1 MQGRAARGATVR
13 APDRPAAERALSAR
27 VVGFCRRL
35 REAGVAVGLG
45 EQADA
50 ARAAAVALQH
60 PERFRMALRA
70 TTAKDRDEQEI
81 FDACYPAYWD
91 DLAEADLAEPDPADS
106 VLPPL
111 RIPRRG
117 SQSVQYEGGAD
128 ADADREVS
136 AAAYSPQQVAARTDF
151 ALLSATEMEEMSH
164 LLLAIGRQLARSL
177 SRRYQPGTRGVRLDL
192 RRTLRAGLR
201 SGELLDLAL
210 QRRRRRRLKL
220 ALICDVS
227 KSMDLYSR
235 FLIQFMFAFQR
246 AYRRIETFVFST
258 GLHRITDQ
266 LRGPNL
272 AAALDRLAATV
283 PEWAG
288 GTRIGASLEQ
298 YLNDYGRTALDRRTV
313 VAILSDGWDT
323 GDIDLLSGC
332 MEEIQRRAA
341 LVIWLNPLL
350 GNTGYRPQTRGMRAA
365 LPFVDVFAA
374 AHNAASL
381 RRLAAT
387 LAAAGGF
394 RTAASRSESGV
405 AVSLVREPN
414 R

>member
-1 MQGRAARGATVR
+1 M
-13 APDRPAAERALSAR
+13 
-27 VVGFCRRL
+27 VGFCRYL
-35 REAGVAVGLG
+35 REAGIALGLG

-50 ARAAAVALQH
+50 TRAAVVAMQN

-70 TTAKDRDEQEI
+70 ATAKDRDEQEV
-81 FDACYPAYWD
+81 FDACYPVYWEN
-91 DLAEADLAEPDPADS
+91 LAEADFTDPDPAES

-117 SQSVQYEGGAD
+117 KQSVQYEGDSSLAG
-128 ADADREVS
+128 DREVS
-136 AAAYSPQQVAARTDF
+136 AAAYSPQQVPARTDF
-151 ALLSATEMEEMSH
+151 ALLAADELEQMSH

-210 QRRRRRRLKL
+210 QRRRQRRLKL

-272 AAALDRLAATV
+272 NAALDRLSTTV
-283 PEWAG
+283 PEWSG
-288 GTRIGASLEQ
+288 GTRIGASLER

-313 VAILSDGWDT
+313 VTILSDGWDT
-323 GDIDLLSGC
+323 GDIDLLRGC

-350 GNTGYRPQTRGMRAA
+350 GNTDYRPQTRGMQAA

-381 RRLAAT
+381 RGLAST
-387 LAAAGGF
+387 LAGQ
-394 RTAASRSESGV
+394 RTG
-405 AVSLVREPN
+405 
-414 R
+414 

>member
-1 MQGRAARGATVR
+1 MRSDSSGA
-13 APDRPAAERALSAR
+13 RPAPAERALSAR
-27 VVGFCRRL
+27 VVGFCRYL
-35 REAGVAVGLG
+35 RDAGIALGLG

-50 ARAAAVALQH
+50 ARAAVVALH
-60 PERFRMALRA
+60 DPERFRMALR
-70 TTAKDRDEQEI
+70 TVTAKSRDEQEI
-81 FDACYPAYWD
+81 FDACYPVYWD
-91 DLAEADLAEPDPADS
+91 DLAQADVGEPDPAES

-111 RIPRRG
+111 RLPRRG
-117 SQSVQYEGGAD
+117 KQSIQYEGDSSA
-128 ADADREVS
+128 ATDREFS
-136 AAAYSPQQVAARTDF
+136 AAAYSPQQVPARTDF
-151 ALLSATEMEEMSH
+151 ALLSADEMEQMSH

-177 SRRYQPGTRGVRLDL
+177 SRRYRPGTRGVRLDL

-201 SGELLDLAL
+201 SGELLELAML
-210 QRRRRRRLKL
+210 RKRRRRLKL

-246 AYRRIETFVFST
+246 AYRRIDTFVFST

-266 LRGPNL
+266 LRGPNIG
-272 AAALDRLAATV
+272 AALDHLAATV

-288 GTRIGASLEQ
+288 GTRIGVSLEQ
-298 YLNDYGRTALDRRTV
+298 YLNQYGRTALDRRTV

-323 GDIDLLSGC
+323 GDIDLLGKS

-350 GNTGYRPQTRGMRAA
+350 GNPGYRPQTRGMQAA

-381 RRLAAT
+381 RRLAT
-387 LAAAGGF
+387 VLAGQ
-394 RTAASRSESGV
+394 RR
-405 AVSLVREPN
+405 
-414 R
+414 

>member
-1 MQGRAARGATVR
+1 MRSDSSGAR
-13 APDRPAAERALSAR
+13 PSPAERALSAR
-27 VVGFCRRL
+27 VVGFCRYL
-35 REAGVAVGLG
+35 RDAGIALGLG
-45 EQADA
+45 EQTDA
-50 ARAAAVALQH
+50 ARAAAAALHH
-60 PERFRMALRA
+60 PERFRMALR
-70 TTAKDRDEQEI
+70 TVTAKSRDEQEI
-81 FDACYPAYWD
+81 YDACYPVYWD
-91 DLAEADLAEPDPADS
+91 DLAQADVGEPDPADS

-111 RIPRRG
+111 RLPRRG
-117 SQSVQYEGGAD
+117 KQSIQYEGNSSAD
-128 ADADREVS
+128 TDREFS
-136 AAAYSPQQVAARTDF
+136 AAAYSPQQVPARTDF
-151 ALLSATEMEEMSH
+151 ALLSADEMEQMSH

-177 SRRYQPGTRGVRLDL
+177 SRRYRPGTRGVRLDL

-201 SGELLDLAL
+201 SGELLELAML
-210 QRRRRRRLKL
+210 RKRRRRLKL

-246 AYRRIETFVFST
+246 AYRRIDTFVFST

-266 LRGPNL
+266 LRGPNIG
-272 AAALDRLAATV
+272 AALDHLAATV

-298 YLNDYGRTALDRRTV
+298 YLQQYGRTALDRRTV

-323 GDIDLLSGC
+323 GDIDLLGKS

-350 GNTGYRPQTRGMRAA
+350 GNPDYRPQTRGMQAA

-381 RRLAAT
+381 RRLAT
-387 LAAAGGF
+387 VLAGQ
-394 RTAASRSESGV
+394 RR
-405 AVSLVREPN
+405 
-414 R
+414 

>member
-1 MQGRAARGATVR
+1 MPGEFRG
-13 APDRPAAERALSAR
+13 DRALSAR
-27 VVGFCRRL
+27 VVGFCRHL
-35 REAGVAVGLG
+35 REAGIALGLG

-50 ARAAAVALQH
+50 TRAAVVALQH

-70 TTAKDRDEQEI
+70 ATAKNRDEQEI
-81 FDACYPAYWD
+81 FDACYPVYWE
-91 DLAEADLAEPDPADS
+91 DLVQADLAEPDPAES

-117 SQSVQYEGGAD
+117 KQSVQYEGDSSLAG
-128 ADADREVS
+128 DREVS
-136 AAAYSPQQVAARTDF
+136 AAAYSPQQVPARTDF
-151 ALLSATEMEEMSH
+151 ALLAADELEQMSH

-210 QRRRRRRLKL
+210 LRRRQRRLKL

-272 AAALDRLAATV
+272 NAALDRLAATT
-283 PEWAG
+283 PEWSG
-288 GTRIGASLEQ
+288 GTRIGASLDQ

-313 VAILSDGWDT
+313 VTILSDGWDT
-323 GDIDLLSGC
+323 GDIDLLSRC

-381 RRLAAT
+381 RRLATT
-387 LAAAGGF
+387 LAGR
-394 RTAASRSESGV
+394 RTW
-405 AVSLVREPN
+405 
-414 R
+414 

>member
-1 MQGRAARGATVR
+1 M
-13 APDRPAAERALSAR
+13 APFTERALSAR
-27 VVGFCRRL
+27 VVGFCRHL
-35 REAGVAVGLG
+35 REAGIALGLG

-50 ARAAAVALQH
+50 ARAAVVALH
-60 PERFRMALRA
+60 DPERFRMALRA
-70 TTAKDRDEQEI
+70 ATAKNRDEQEI
-81 FDACYPAYWD
+81 FDACYPAYWE
-91 DLAEADLAEPDPADS
+91 DLAQADLAEPDPADS

-111 RIPRRG
+111 RLPHRG
-117 SQSVQYEGGAD
+117 KQSVQYEGDSNA
-128 ADADREVS
+128 AADREIS
-136 AAAYSPQQVAARTDF
+136 AAAYSPQQVPARTDF
-151 ALLSATEMEEMSH
+151 ALLSADEMEEMSH

-177 SRRYQPGTRGVRLDL
+177 SRRYRPGARGVRLDL

-210 QRRRRRRLKL
+210 LRRRRRRLKL

-272 AAALDRLAATV
+272 AAALDHLAATV

-298 YLNDYGRTALDRRTV
+298 YLQRYGRTALDRRTV

-323 GDIDLLSGC
+323 GDVDLLAAC
-332 MEEIQRRAA
+332 MAEIRRRAA

-350 GNTGYRPQTRGMRAA
+350 GNPDYRPQTRGMCAA
-365 LPFVDVFAA
+365 LPFVDVFAS

-381 RRLAAT
+381 RQLAAT
-387 LAAAGGF
+387 LAGQ
-394 RTAASRSESGV
+394 R
-405 AVSLVREPN
+405 P
-414 R
+414 

>member
-1 MQGRAARGATVR
+1 MSAPSR
-13 APDRPAAERALSAR
+13 APHSERALSAR
-27 VVGFCRRL
+27 VVGFCRHL
-35 REAGVAVGLG
+35 REAGIALGLG

-50 ARAAAVALQH
+50 TRAAVVAL
-60 PERFRMALRA
+60 PDRERFRMALRA
-70 TTAKDRDEQEI
+70 ATAKDRDEQEV
-81 FDACYPAYWD
+81 FDACYPVYWD
-91 DLAEADLAEPDPADS
+91 NLAEADFTDPDPAES

-117 SQSVQYEGGAD
+117 KQSVQYEGDSSLAG
-128 ADADREVS
+128 DREVS
-136 AAAYSPQQVAARTDF
+136 AAAYSPQQVPARTDF
-151 ALLSATEMEEMSH
+151 ALLAADELEQMSH

-210 QRRRRRRLKL
+210 LRRRQRRLKL

-272 AAALDRLAATV
+272 SAALDRLSTTV
-283 PEWAG
+283 PEWSG
-288 GTRIGASLEQ
+288 GTRIGASLER

-313 VAILSDGWDT
+313 VTILSDGWDT
-323 GDIDLLSGC
+323 GDIDLLSRC

-350 GNTGYRPQTRGMRAA
+350 GNTGYRPQTRGMQAA

-381 RRLAAT
+381 RRLATT
-387 LAAAGGF
+387 LAGQ
-394 RTAASRSESGV
+394 RTG
-405 AVSLVREPN
+405 
-414 R
+414 

>member
-1 MQGRAARGATVR
+1 MQDPAAHPEPRGARPARRHETSRSVTTG
-13 APDRPAAERALSAR
+13 APDRAPAADRALSAR
-27 VVGFCRRL
+27 VVGFCRHL
-35 REAGVAVGLG
+35 REAGIALGMG

-50 ARAAAVALQH
+50 ARAAVVTLH
-60 PERFRMALRA
+60 HRERFRMALRA
-70 TTAKDRDEQEI
+70 ATAKNRDEQEI

-91 DLAEADLAEPDPADS
+91 DLAEADLGEPDPAES

-111 RIPRRG
+111 RIPQRG
-117 SQSVQYEGGAD
+117 KQSVQYEGDTSLAG
-128 ADADREVS
+128 DRELS
-136 AAAYSPQQVAARTDF
+136 AAAYSPQQVPARTDF
-151 ALLSATEMEEMSH
+151 ALLSAEETEQMSH

-177 SRRYQPGTRGVRLDL
+177 SRRFQPGTRGVRLDL

-201 SGELLDLAL
+201 SGELLDLAM

-272 AAALDRLAATV
+272 AATLDQLAATV

-298 YLNDYGRTALDRRTV
+298 YLNRYGRTALDRRTV

-323 GDIDLLSGC
+323 GDIDLLGGC

-350 GNTGYRPQTRGMRAA
+350 GNADYRPQTRGMRAA

-381 RRLAAT
+381 RRLATT
-387 LAAAGGF
+387 LAGQH
-394 RTAASRSESGV
+394 TW
-405 AVSLVREPN
+405 
-414 R
+414 

>member
-1 MQGRAARGATVR
+1 MLHGAPGG
-13 APDRPAAERALSAR
+13 APMSALDRTPAAERALSAR
-27 VVGFCRRL
+27 VVGFCRHL
-35 REAGVAVGLG
+35 REAGIALGLG

-50 ARAAAVALQH
+50 ARAAALALH
-60 PERFRMALRA
+60 DSERFRMALRA
-70 TTAKDRDEQEI
+70 ATAKNRDEQEI
-81 FDACYPAYWD
+81 FDACYPVYWEE
-91 DLAEADLAEPDPADS
+91 LAQADLAEPDPADS

-111 RIPRRG
+111 RLPRRG
-117 SQSVQYEGGAD
+117 KQSVQYEGGSNTG
-128 ADADREVS
+128 ADREIS
-136 AAAYSPQQVAARTDF
+136 AAAYSPQQVPARTDF
-151 ALLSATEMEEMSH
+151 ALLSADELERMSH
-164 LLLAIGRQLARSL
+164 LLLTIGRQLARSL
-177 SRRYQPGTRGVRLDL
+177 SRRYQPGSRGVRLDL

-201 SGELLDLAL
+201 AGELLDLAL
-210 QRRRRRRLKL
+210 LRRRRRRLKL

-272 AAALDRLAATV
+272 GAALDHLAATV

-288 GTRIGASLEQ
+288 GTRIGASLQQ
-298 YLNDYGRTALDRRTV
+298 YLNDHGRTALDRRTV

-323 GDIDLLSGC
+323 GDVELLGTC
-332 MEEIQRRAA
+332 MAEIQRRAA

-350 GNTGYRPQTRGMRAA
+350 GNPDYRPQTRGMTAA
-365 LPFVDVFAA
+365 LPHVDVFAA

-381 RRLAAT
+381 RRLAT
-387 LAAAGGF
+387 LLAGQH
-394 RTAASRSESGV
+394 T
-405 AVSLVREPN
+405 
-414 R
+414 

>member
-1 MQGRAARGATVR
+1 MSG
-13 APDRPAAERALSAR
+13 DRALSAQ
-27 VVGFCRRL
+27 VVGFCRHL
-35 REAGVAVGLG
+35 REAGIALGLG

-50 ARAAAVALQH
+50 ARAAALALH
-60 PERFRMALRA
+60 DPERFRMALRA
-70 TTAKDRDEQEI
+70 ATAKKRDEQEI
-81 FDACYPAYWD
+81 FDACYPGYWE
-91 DLAEADLAEPDPADS
+91 DLAQADLAEPDPADS

-111 RIPRRG
+111 RLPQRG
-117 SQSVQYEGGAD
+117 KQSVQYEGGSNAGV
-128 ADADREVS
+128 DREIS
-136 AAAYSPQQVAARTDF
+136 AAAYSPQQVPARTDF
-151 ALLSATEMEEMSH
+151 ALLSADELERMSH

-177 SRRYQPGTRGVRLDL
+177 SRRYQPGSRGVRLDL

-210 QRRRRRRLKL
+210 LRRRRRRLKL

-272 AAALDRLAATV
+272 GAALDHLAATV

-288 GTRIGASLEQ
+288 GTRIGASLQQ

-323 GDIDLLSGC
+323 GDVELLGTC
-332 MEEIQRRAA
+332 MAEIQRRAA

-350 GNTGYRPQTRGMRAA
+350 GNPGYRPQTRGMSAA
-365 LPFVDVFAA
+365 LPHVDVFAA

-381 RRLAAT
+381 RRLAT
-387 LAAAGGF
+387 ILAGQHTG
-394 RTAASRSESGV
+394 
-405 AVSLVREPN
+405 
-414 R
+414 

>member
-1 MQGRAARGATVR
+1 MPGRVSSAVLREGQG
-13 APDRPAAERALSAR
+13 ERALTAR
-27 VVGFCRRL
+27 VVGFCRYL
-35 REAGVAVGLG
+35 RESGIGLGLG
-45 EQADA
+45 EQTDA
-50 ARAAAVALQH
+50 ARAAALALH
-60 PERFRMALRA
+60 DRERFRMALRA
-70 TTAKDRDEQEI
+70 TTAKSRDEQEL
-81 FDACYPAYWD
+81 FDACYPVYWNH
-91 DLAEADLAEPDPADS
+91 LAEADLDEPDPADS

-111 RIPRRG
+111 RLPQRG
-117 SQSVQYEGGAD
+117 KQSVQYEGD
-128 ADADREVS
+128 ANLAPDREVS
-136 AAAYSPQQVAARTDF
+136 AAAYSPQQVPARTDF
-151 ALLSATEMEEMSH
+151 ALLSAAELEEMSH
-164 LLLAIGRQLARSL
+164 LLLVIGRQLARSL

-192 RRTLRAGLR
+192 RHTLRAGLR

-210 QRRRRRRLKL
+210 LRRRRRRLKL

-272 AAALDRLAATV
+272 AAALDHLAATV

-288 GTRIGASLEQ
+288 GTRIGTSLEQ
-298 YLNDYGRTALDRRTV
+298 YLKDYGRTALDRRTV

-350 GNTGYRPQTRGMRAA
+350 GNPDYRPQTRGMRAA

-381 RRLAAT
+381 RRLATT
-387 LAAAGGF
+387 LAGT
-394 RTAASRSESGV
+394 RT
-405 AVSLVREPN
+405 
-414 R
+414 

>member
-1 MQGRAARGATVR
+1 MSAPSRAL
-13 APDRPAAERALSAR
+13 PAERALSAR
-27 VVGFCRRL
+27 VVGFCRYL
-35 REAGVAVGLG
+35 REAGIALGLG
-45 EQADA
+45 EQTEA
-50 ARAAAVALQH
+50 ARAAVVALH
-60 PERFRMALRA
+60 DPVRFRLALRA
-70 TTAKDRDEQEI
+70 ATAKSRAEQAV
-81 FDACYPAYWD
+81 FDACYAVYWE
-91 DLAEADLAEPDPADS
+91 DLAEADLAEPDPAES

-111 RIPRRG
+111 RLPQRG
-117 SQSVQYEGGAD
+117 RQSAQYDGNSSATT
-128 ADADREVS
+128 DREIS
-136 AAAYSPQQVAARTDF
+136 AAAYSPQQVPANTDF
-151 ALLSATEMEEMSH
+151 ALLSADELERMSH

-177 SRRYQPGTRGVRLDL
+177 SRRHQPGPRGVRLDL

-201 SGELLDLAL
+201 SGELLELAL
-210 QRRRRRRLKL
+210 LRRRRRRLKL

-266 LRGPNL
+266 LRGPDL
-272 AAALDRLAATV
+272 ATALDHLAATV

-298 YLNDYGRTALDRRTV
+298 YLQRYGRTALDRRTV

-323 GDIDLLSGC
+323 GDIDLLGRC

-350 GNTGYRPQTRGMRAA
+350 GNPDYRPQTRGMRAA

-381 RRLAAT
+381 RRLATT
-387 LAAAGGF
+387 LAGQ
-394 RTAASRSESGV
+394 RT
-405 AVSLVREPN
+405 
-414 R
+414 

>member
-1 MQGRAARGATVR
+1 MHRDSSGPRQPPG
-13 APDRPAAERALSAR
+13 ERALSAR
-27 VVGFCRRL
+27 VVGFCRHL
-35 REAGVAVGLG
+35 REAGIGLGLG

-50 ARAAAVALQH
+50 ARAAALALH
-60 PERFRMALRA
+60 DPERFRMALRA
-70 TTAKDRDEQEI
+70 ATAKSRDEQEI
-81 FDACYPAYWD
+81 FDACYPVYWE
-91 DLAEADLAEPDPADS
+91 DLAQADLGEPDPDDS

-111 RIPRRG
+111 RLPRRG
-117 SQSVQYEGGAD
+117 SQSVQYDGGSNAPT
-128 ADADREVS
+128 DREFS
-136 AAAYSPQQVAARTDF
+136 AAAYSPQQVPARTDF
-151 ALLSATEMEEMSH
+151 ALLSAGELEQMSH

-210 QRRRRRRLKL
+210 LRRRRRRLKL

-272 AAALDRLAATV
+272 AASLDHLAATV

-288 GTRIGASLEQ
+288 GTRIGVSLEQ
-298 YLNDYGRTALDRRTV
+298 YLNQYGRSALDRRTV

-323 GDIDLLSGC
+323 GDIDLLGEC

-350 GNTGYRPQTRGMRAA
+350 GNPDYRPQTRGMRAA

-381 RRLAAT
+381 RNLAAI
-387 LAAAGGF
+387 LAGQ
-394 RTAASRSESGV
+394 RT
-405 AVSLVREPN
+405 
-414 R
+414 

>member
-1 MQGRAARGATVR
+1 MRSDSSGARPSPT
-13 APDRPAAERALSAR
+13 ERALSAR
-27 VVGFCRRL
+27 VVGFCRYL
-35 REAGVAVGLG
+35 RDAGIALGLG

-50 ARAAAVALQH
+50 ARAAVVALH
-60 PERFRMALRA
+60 DPERFRMALRIV
-70 TTAKDRDEQEI
+70 TAKSPRRAGDIRRLL
-81 FDACYPAYWD
+81 PVYWE
-91 DLAEADLAEPDPADS
+91 DLAQADLDEPNPPDS

-111 RIPRRG
+111 RLPRHG
-117 SQSVQYEGGAD
+117 KQSIQYEGNSSA
-128 ADADREVS
+128 ATDREFS
-136 AAAYSPQQVAARTDF
+136 AAAYSPQQVPARTDF
-151 ALLSATEMEEMSH
+151 ALLSADEMAQMSH

-177 SRRYQPGTRGVRLDL
+177 SRRYRPGTRGVRLDL

-201 SGELLDLAL
+201 SGELLELAML
-210 QRRRRRRLKL
+210 RKRRRRLKL

-246 AYRRIETFVFST
+246 AYRRIDTFVFST

-266 LRGPNL
+266 LRGPNIG
-272 AAALDRLAATV
+272 AALDHLAATV

-288 GTRIGASLEQ
+288 GTRIGVSLEQ
-298 YLNDYGRTALDRRTV
+298 YLNQYGRTALDRRTV

-323 GDIDLLSGC
+323 GDIDLLGKS

-350 GNTGYRPQTRGMRAA
+350 GNPDYRPQTRGMQAA

-381 RRLAAT
+381 RRLAT
-387 LAAAGGF
+387 VLAGQ
-394 RTAASRSESGV
+394 RR
-405 AVSLVREPN
+405 
-414 R
+414 

>member
-1 MQGRAARGATVR
+1 MSAPSR
-13 APDRPAAERALSAR
+13 APLAERALSAR
-27 VVGFCRRL
+27 VVGFCRHL
-35 REAGVAVGLG
+35 REAGIALGLG

-50 ARAAAVALQH
+50 ARAAAVALRDPQ
-60 PERFRMALRA
+60 RFRMALRA
-70 TTAKDRDEQEI
+70 TTAKNRDEQEI
-81 FDACYPAYWD
+81 FDACYAAYWD
-91 DLAEADLAEPDPADS
+91 NLVEADFTDPDPAES

-117 SQSVQYEGGAD
+117 KQSVQYEGDSSLAG
-128 ADADREVS
+128 DREVS
-136 AAAYSPQQVAARTDF
+136 AAAYSPQQVPARTDF
-151 ALLSATEMEEMSH
+151 ALLSTDELEQMSH

-177 SRRYQPGTRGVRLDL
+177 SRRFQPGTRGVRLDL

-210 QRRRRRRLKL
+210 LRRRQRRLKL

-272 AAALDRLAATV
+272 TAALDRLSATV
-283 PEWAG
+283 PEWSG
-288 GTRIGASLEQ
+288 GTRIGASLER
-298 YLNDYGRTALDRRTV
+298 YLDDYGRTALDRRTV
-313 VAILSDGWDT
+313 VTILSDGWDT
-323 GDIDLLSGC
+323 GDIDLLSRC

-350 GNTGYRPQTRGMRAA
+350 GNTGYRPQTRGMQAA

-381 RRLAAT
+381 RRLATT
-387 LAAAGGF
+387 LAGQ
-394 RTAASRSESGV
+394 RTG
-405 AVSLVREPN
+405 
-414 R
+414 